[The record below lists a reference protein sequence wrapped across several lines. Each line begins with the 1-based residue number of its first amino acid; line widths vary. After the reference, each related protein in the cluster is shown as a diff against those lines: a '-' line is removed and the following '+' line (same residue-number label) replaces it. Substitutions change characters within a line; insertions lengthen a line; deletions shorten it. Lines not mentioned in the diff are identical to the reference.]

1 MKAQARD
8 AIATR
13 QALLDAGTALFAERG
28 FDGAK
33 IEELA
38 RRAGV
43 NKAMISYH
51 FGGKRG
57 LYNAILSGDFA
68 WVLERL
74 AELDREPLPAD
85 VKLARFISIFGSL
98 HTRRPGLSA
107 MMLREAMSAGRYLDP
122 ALLPTLSR
130 IFASVQSIVAQ
141 GIAEK
146 VFRDADPLFMHHTVI
161 GAIAFFFAA
170 RPLRDRLIAEGVVPV
185 PPPDP
190 ARYIA
195 HLQELLA
202 RGLAK
207 EV

>member
-1 MKAQARD
+1 MKVTARD

-13 QALLDAGTALFAERG
+13 QSLVDAATALFAERG

-33 IEELA
+33 VDEIA

-57 LYNAILSGDFA
+57 LYNAILADDFA
-68 WVLERL
+68 WVLEKL
-74 AELDREPLPAD
+74 SELDREPLPAD
-85 VKLARFISIFGSL
+85 VKLSRFIAIFGSL

-107 MMLREAMSAGRYLDP
+107 MMLREAMSAGRHLDP
-122 ALLPTLSR
+122 SLLPSLSR

-146 VFRDADPLFMHHTVI
+146 VFREVDPLFTHHTVL
-161 GAIAFFFAA
+161 GALAFFFAV

-185 PPPDP
+185 RPPDP
-190 ARYIA
+190 DRFIA
-195 HLQELLA
+195 HVQELLA

-207 EV
+207 GA

>member
-1 MKAQARD
+1 MKVTARD

-13 QALLDAGTALFAERG
+13 QSLMDAGTALFAERG

-33 IEELA
+33 VDAIA

-57 LYNAILSGDFA
+57 LYNAILADDFG
-68 WVLERL
+68 WVLGKL

-98 HTRRPGLSA
+98 HTRRPGLSS
-107 MMLREAMSAGRYLDP
+107 MMLREAMSAGRHLDP
-122 ALLPTLSR
+122 SLLPSLSR

-146 VFRDADPLFMHHTVI
+146 VFREVDPLFMHHTVL
-161 GAIAFFFAA
+161 GTLSFFFAV

-185 PPPDP
+185 RTPDP
-190 ARYIA
+190 ARFIA
-195 HLQELLA
+195 HVQELLA
-202 RGLAK
+202 RGLSK
-207 EV
+207 EA